1 MTAHRHFKKT
11 HEGGRWSP
19 SFSNEQFINV
29 LGSPGN
35 FMSTR
40 KVADKLKCSIPLAQ
54 KRLKELHAA
63 GEIAGEKQGHMWMYW
78 AVSDEVK

>member
-1 MTAHRHFKKT
+1 
-11 HEGGRWSP
+11 
-19 SFSNEQFINV
+19 
-29 LGSPGN
+29 
-35 FMSTR
+35 MSTR

-78 AVSDEVK
+78 ALPQ